1 MASEDRTM
9 IAGSKIASTALA
21 AVVIGGIL
29 AAAQWYSPALL
40 PWVTGFML
48 ACLAANLSNVLQ

>member
-1 MASEDRTM
+1 MASMSRVL
-9 IAGSKIASTALA
+9 STALA
-21 AVVIGGIL
+21 AALLGGIL

-48 ACLAANLSNVLQ
+48 ACIAANLRGVLE